1 MIYRK
6 LSIDLNAISWYNKGT
21 KSNKG
26 VTLMKVGYIRVSTE
40 EQHTDR
46 QETIMQKYEVEKI
59 YSEKISGKN
68 TDRPQLQKMLD
79 YIRDGDTLVIESYS
93 RLARSTADLI
103 KLVERLNEKGV
114 NLISDKEHIDTTT
127 PQGKLM
133 FTIFAGLAEF
143 ERTCLLERQRE
154 GIAEAKKQG
163 KYKGR
168 QPIKVDSEQFKA
180 VYTRWR
186 NDEIT
191 ARQAMAELNLK
202 PDTFYRRV
210 RAFENNSK

>member
-1 MIYRK
+1 
-6 LSIDLNAISWYNKGT
+6 
-21 KSNKG
+21 
-26 VTLMKVGYIRVSTE
+26 MKIGYIRVSTE
-40 EQHTDR
+40 EQNTER

-59 YSEKISGKN
+59 FSEKVSGKN
-68 TDRPQLQKMLD
+68 TDREQLKAMLD
-79 YIRDGDTLVIESYS
+79 FVRDGDTLVIESYS

-103 KLVERLNEKGV
+103 KLVEQLQAKGV
-114 NLISDKEHIDTTT
+114 DLISDKEKIDTTT

-143 ERTCLLERQRE
+143 ERTCLLQRQRE

-168 QPIKVDSEQFKA
+168 QPIKVDADLFKT
-180 VYTRWR
+180 VYARWK
-186 NDEIT
+186 DGEIT
-191 ARQAMAELNLK
+191 AVQAQKELGLK

-210 RAFENNSK
+210 KQYEQTQNK

>member
-1 MIYRK
+1 MRI
-6 LSIDLNAISWYNKGT
+6 
-21 KSNKG
+21 
-26 VTLMKVGYIRVSTE
+26 GYIRVSTE

-46 QETIMQKYEVEKI
+46 QETIMKKYEVEKVF
-59 YSEKISGKN
+59 SEKISGKN
-68 TDRPQLQKMLD
+68 TNRPQLQEMLSF
-79 YIRDGDTLVIESYS
+79 IRTGDTLVIESYS

-103 KLVERLNEKGV
+103 KLVEQLNSKGV

-143 ERTCLLERQRE
+143 ERTCLLERQKE
-154 GIAEAKKQG
+154 GIAEAKRQG

-168 QPIKVDSEQFKA
+168 QPIKVDNEQFQE
-180 VYTRWR
+180 VYNRWK
-186 NDEIT
+186 NNEIT
-191 ARQAMAELNLK
+191 ARKAMAELNLK

-210 RAFENNSK
+210 KAYEQTKDNKA

>member
-1 MIYRK
+1 MMRI
-6 LSIDLNAISWYNKGT
+6 
-21 KSNKG
+21 
-26 VTLMKVGYIRVSTE
+26 GYIRVSTE

-46 QETIMQKYEVEKI
+46 QETIMQKYEVEKVF
-59 YSEKISGKN
+59 SEKISGKN
-68 TDRPQLQKMLD
+68 TDRPQLKEMLSF
-79 YIRDGDTLVIESYS
+79 IRTGDTLVIESYS

-103 KLVERLNEKGV
+103 KLVEQLNSKGV

-168 QPIKVDSEQFKA
+168 QSIKVDNEQFQE
-180 VYTRWR
+180 VYNRWK
-186 NDEIT
+186 NNEIT
-191 ARQAMAELNLK
+191 ARKAMADLNLK

-210 RAFENNSK
+210 KAYEQANTKTKTE

>member
-1 MIYRK
+1 
-6 LSIDLNAISWYNKGT
+6 
-21 KSNKG
+21 
-26 VTLMKVGYIRVSTE
+26 MKIGYIRVSTE

-46 QETIMQKYEVEKI
+46 QETIMQKYEVEQV

-68 TDRPQLQKMLD
+68 TDRPQLKEMLSF
-79 YIRDGDTLVIESYS
+79 IRKGDTLVIESYS

-103 KLVERLNEKGV
+103 KLVEQLNAKGV

-154 GIAEAKKQG
+154 GIAEAQKQG

-168 QPIKVDSEQFKA
+168 QPIKIDFEQFKA
-180 VYTRWR
+180 VYTKWR

-191 ARQAMAELNLK
+191 ARQAMAELNVK

>member
-1 MIYRK
+1 MRI
-6 LSIDLNAISWYNKGT
+6 
-21 KSNKG
+21 
-26 VTLMKVGYIRVSTE
+26 GYIRVSTE

-46 QETIMQKYEVEKI
+46 QETIMKKYEVEKI
-59 YSEKISGKN
+59 FSEKISGKN
-68 TDRPQLQKMLD
+68 TDRPQLKEMLNF
-79 YIRDGDTLVIESYS
+79 IRTGDTLVIESYS

-103 KLVERLNEKGV
+103 KLVEQLNNKGV

-143 ERTCLLERQRE
+143 ERTCLLERQKE

-168 QPIKVDSEQFKA
+168 TPIKVDNEQFQAIYK
-180 VYTRWR
+180 RWK
-186 NDEIT
+186 NGEIT

-210 RAFENNSK
+210 KKYEQTNTKV

>member
-1 MIYRK
+1 
-6 LSIDLNAISWYNKGT
+6 
-21 KSNKG
+21 
-26 VTLMKVGYIRVSTE
+26 MKIGYIRVSTE
-40 EQHTDR
+40 EQHIDR
-46 QETIMQKYEVEKI
+46 QETIMQKYEVEKVF
-59 YSEKISGKN
+59 SEKISGKN
-68 TDRPQLQKMLD
+68 IDRPQLKEMLSF
-79 YIRDGDTLVIESYS
+79 IRSGDTLVIESYS

-103 KLVERLNEKGV
+103 KLVEQLNAKGV

-143 ERTCLLERQRE
+143 ERNCLLERQRE

-168 QPIKVDSEQFKA
+168 QPIKIDEQQFNE
-180 VYTRWR
+180 VYKLWK
-186 NDEIT
+186 NKEIT
-191 ARQAMAELNLK
+191 ARQAMSELGVK

-210 RAFENNSK
+210 KTYESQTAE

>member
-1 MIYRK
+1 MRYYDIIRVQ
-6 LSIDLNAISWYNKGT
+6 NKT
-21 KSNKG
+21 RELFN
-26 VTLMKVGYIRVSTE
+26 MRIGYIRVSTE

-46 QETIMQKYEVEKI
+46 QETIMKKYEVERVF
-59 YSEKISGKN
+59 SEKISGKN
-68 TDRPQLQKMLD
+68 TNRPQLQEMLNF
-79 YIRDGDTLVIESYS
+79 IRTGDTLVIESYS

-103 KLVERLNEKGV
+103 KLVEQLNSKGV

-143 ERTCLLERQRE
+143 ERTCLLERQKE
-154 GIAEAKKQG
+154 GIAEAKRQG

-168 QPIKVDSEQFKA
+168 QPIKVDNEQFQE
-180 VYTRWR
+180 VYNRWK
-186 NDEIT
+186 NNEIT
-191 ARQAMAELNLK
+191 ARKAMAELNLK

-210 RAFENNSK
+210 KAHEQTKDNKA

>member
-1 MIYRK
+1 
-6 LSIDLNAISWYNKGT
+6 
-21 KSNKG
+21 
-26 VTLMKVGYIRVSTE
+26 MKIGYIRVSTE

-46 QETIMQKYEVEKI
+46 QETIMQKYEVEQVF
-59 YSEKISGKN
+59 SEKISGKN
-68 TDRPQLQKMLD
+68 TDRPQLKEMLSF
-79 YIRDGDTLVIESYS
+79 IRKGDTLVIESYS

-103 KLVERLNEKGV
+103 KLVEQLNEKGV

-168 QPIKVDSEQFKA
+168 QPIKVDSEQFRRI
-180 VYTRWR
+180 YFRWK

-191 ARQAMAELNLK
+191 ARQAMQELGLK

-210 RAFENNSK
+210 KAYEKGIETTE

>member
-1 MIYRK
+1 MRI
-6 LSIDLNAISWYNKGT
+6 
-21 KSNKG
+21 
-26 VTLMKVGYIRVSTE
+26 GYVRVSTE

-46 QETIMQKYEVEKI
+46 QETIMQNYNVEKI
-59 YSEKISGKN
+59 FSEKISGKN
-68 TDRPQLQKMLD
+68 TDRPQLKEMLSF
-79 YIRDGDTLVIESYS
+79 IRTGDTLVIESYS

-103 KLVERLNEKGV
+103 KLVEQLNSKGV

-143 ERTCLLERQRE
+143 ERTCLLERQKE

-168 QPIKVDSEQFKA
+168 KPIKVDNEQFKA
-180 VYTRWR
+180 IYKRWK
-186 NDEIT
+186 NGEIT

-210 RAFENNSK
+210 KKYEQANTKDNKA

>member
-1 MIYRK
+1 MRI
-6 LSIDLNAISWYNKGT
+6 
-21 KSNKG
+21 
-26 VTLMKVGYIRVSTE
+26 GYIRVSTE

-46 QETIMQKYEVEKI
+46 QETIMHKYKVEKVF
-59 YSEKISGKN
+59 SEKISGKN
-68 TDRPQLQKMLD
+68 TDRPQLKEMLNF
-79 YIRDGDTLVIESYS
+79 IRTGDTLVIESYS

-103 KLVERLNEKGV
+103 KLVEQLNSKGV

-143 ERTCLLERQRE
+143 ERTCLLERQKE

-168 QPIKVDSEQFKA
+168 QPIKVDNEQFKE
-180 VYTRWR
+180 VYARWK
-186 NDEIT
+186 NNKIT

-210 RAFENNSK
+210 KAYEQTKDN